1 MKRFLSE
8 PEELKNFEFMFK
20 NPVGGGQCR
29 RHLPPRSWCCL

>member
-20 NPVGGGQCR
+20 NPVGGGAVSKT
-29 RHLPPRSWCCL
+29 PST